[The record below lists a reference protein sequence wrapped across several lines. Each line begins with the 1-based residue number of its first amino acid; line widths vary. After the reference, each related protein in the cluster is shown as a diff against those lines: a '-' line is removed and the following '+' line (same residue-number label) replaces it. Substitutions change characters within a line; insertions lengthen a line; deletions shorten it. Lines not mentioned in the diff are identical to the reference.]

1 MSAGVV
7 GVAADRSRLA
17 LPADLCALL
26 PLSALLLSVQLLLR
40 PHQLPL
46 LLLPLQAQG
55 VHCGQDRLD
64 NRIIIHHTKSEI
76 FNNYLTSQFLFFNY
90 IVISSNIDDKELSDL
105 R

>member
-1 MSAGVV
+1 M
-7 GVAADRSRLA
+7 GVAASSSRLA
-17 LPADLCALL
+17 LPVDLCALL

-64 NRIIIHHTKSEI
+64 NRIIILQTKSDT
-76 FNNYLTSQFLFFNY
+76 FKNYLTSQFLFFNC

-105 R
+105 S

>member
-1 MSAGVV
+1 MPAGVV
-7 GVAADRSRLA
+7 GVAAGGAGRVVHGVLG
-17 LPADLCALL
+17 ALL
-26 PLSALLLSVQLLLR
+26 PLSAVLLSVQLLLR

-55 VHCGQDRLD
+55 VHCGQNRLD

>member
-1 MSAGVV
+1 MV
-7 GVAADRSRLA
+7 GVATGRPRLA
-17 LPADLCALL
+17 LPVDLCALL

-64 NRIIIHHTKSEI
+64 NRIIILQTKSDT
-76 FNNYLTSQFLFFNY
+76 FKNYLTSQFLFL
-90 IVISSNIDDKELSDL
+90 IIL
-105 R
+105 